1 MAPGDQPGPGRPGR
15 GDGAGGSARR
25 RAAGLVLA
33 LVVVAVAVAGGLA
46 ARGSDGSS
54 PDDGPSRDDAGAE
67 GDAGGGDRLDVAI
80 VGDSLVEQSRDQFAA
95 HAGGAGLTVETF
107 AFGGS
112 APCDWMDTFD
122 ELAAA
127 PPRRLVISFAGN
139 DSTPCI
145 NPGGG
150 PPRDPQTI
158 ADAYAE
164 VMPGIVDLFA
174 GTGTEVYVVVPPPV
188 GEPAS
193 EPASA
198 AIRAMYRD
206 LVRARPEVTLVDP
219 APLLGPDGRFHRTL
233 PCEAWEAAGCGAD
246 GTIEVRHA
254 DGIHL
259 APAGGERYA
268 RVLLAAIGEPVTD

>member
-1 MAPGDQPGPGRPGR
+1 VTPGDAPGPGRQER
-15 GDGAGGSARR
+15 GGAGRSARR

-33 LVVVAVAVAGGLA
+33 LVVVAVAVAGALA
-46 ARGSDGSS
+46 ARESDGSS
-54 PDDGPSRDDAGAE
+54 PDGGATGGDAGAE
-67 GDAGGGDRLDVAI
+67 GDAGGDDRLDVAI
-80 VGDSLVEQSRDQFAA
+80 VGDSLIEQSRDQFVA
-95 HAGGAGLTVETF
+95 HATGAGLTVETF

-150 PPRDPQTI
+150 PPRDPRTI

-164 VMPGIVDLFA
+164 DMPGIVDLFA

-193 EPASA
+193 EPAAA

-206 LVRARPEVTLVDP
+206 LVQTRPEVTVVDP
-219 APLLGPDGRFHRTL
+219 APLLGPDGGFHRTL

-246 GTIEVRHA
+246 GTIEVRHE

-268 RVLLAAIGEPVTD
+268 RVLLAAIGEPVAD